1 LSPAAHSARSRAGS
15 RPCWAR
21 PCRNTRCAQQ
31 GRDPA
36 RLRAEWAAGLNRGLA
51 LAGLPPVD
59 AADTWFPFY
68 GDVLVAASARAP
80 EALAGDGDG
89 GLADAVAPADPP
101 ARDLYGELL
110 HEAAGRS
117 GLPPEE
123 TAEEGLGDVVAGLQ
137 RPLSW
142 LADVSGVDEAVIAV
156 AFRDVAA
163 YLGRATTRTAVLDA
177 VAATLPERGP
187 VVVVAHSLGTVV
199 AMDLLTRLPDD
210 LDVVQLVTAGSPLGM
225 DAVFGRLLAG
235 GPRYPERAAA
245 WLNAWSAADAVS
257 IGCPLADDW
266 GDRVREVRTTNARD
280 RAHDIGEY
288 LADRRV
294 SATISTALR
303 RG

>member
-1 LSPAAHSARSRAGS
+1 VGATHLVFLHGR
-15 RPCWAR
+15 
-21 PCRNTRCAQQ
+21 AQQ

-68 GDVLVAASARAP
+68 GDVLPVASARAS
-80 EALAGDGDG
+80 EAAAPDGDA
-89 GLADAVAPADPP
+89 GLAEAVAPADPA

-117 GLPPEE
+117 GLPEE
-123 TAEEGLGDVVAGLQ
+123 SAEEGLGDVLAGLQ

-177 VAATLPERGP
+177 VATTLPDRGP

-199 AMDLLTRLPDD
+199 AMDLLTRLPAD
-210 LDVVQLVTAGSPLGM
+210 LEVVQLVTAGSPLGM

-235 GPRYPERAAA
+235 GPRHPERAAA

-294 SATISTALR
+294 SATIHTALH
-303 RG
+303 GA